1 MKTNNRKYR
10 KYFTICNPT
19 VKNENTGN
27 VCVNINEVTRQ
38 TKDFLYK
45 DGDNEIV
52 LDKRWVL
59 NHVKPMYSWRENND
73 GTKTRF
79 MFYVLKIKDILTYEA
94 A

>member
-1 MKTNNRKYR
+1 MKKNNR
-10 KYFTICNPT
+10 YFRVCNAT
-19 VKNENTGN
+19 AKNENTGN
-27 VCVNINEVTRQ
+27 VCVKVNEVIRQ
-38 TKDFLYK
+38 TKDFVYT

-59 NHVKPMYSWRENND
+59 NHVRPMYKWRDNND
-73 GTKTRF
+73 GTKTKY

>member
-1 MKTNNRKYR
+1 MKKNYR
-10 KYFTICNPT
+10 KYFTVCNAT
-19 VKNENTGN
+19 SKNENTGN

-45 DGDNEIV
+45 NGDDEIV

-59 NHVKPMYSWRENND
+59 DHVKPMYGWRDNND

>member
-1 MKTNNRKYR
+1 MKKNNRKY
-10 KYFTICNPT
+10 FTVCNAT

-27 VCVNINEVTRQ
+27 VCVNINEVMRQ

-45 DGDNEIV
+45 NGDNEIV

-59 NHVKPMYSWRENND
+59 NHVKPMYGWRENNN

-79 MFYVLKIKDILTYEA
+79 RFYALQIKDILAYEA

>member
-1 MKTNNRKYR
+1 MKKNNRKY
-10 KYFTICNPT
+10 FTVCNAT
-19 VKNENTGN
+19 AKNENTGN

-38 TKDFLYK
+38 TKDFLYM

-59 NHVKPMYSWRENND
+59 NHVKPMYGWRENND

-79 MFYVLKIKDILTYEA
+79 MFYVLQIKDILTYEA

>member
-1 MKTNNRKYR
+1 MKKNNRKY
-10 KYFTICNPT
+10 FTVCNAT

-45 DGDNEIV
+45 DGDDEIV

-59 NHVKPMYSWRENND
+59 DHVKPMYGWRDNND

-79 MFYVLKIKDILTYEA
+79 MFYVLHIKDILAYEA

>member
-1 MKTNNRKYR
+1 MKKNYR
-10 KYFTICNPT
+10 KYFTVCKAT
-19 VKNENTGN
+19 AKNENTGN

-59 NHVKPMYSWRENND
+59 NHVKPMYGWRTNKD
-73 GTKTRF
+73 GSETRF